1 MMDSPRNG
9 RVRRRKTASGS
20 FASQLPLQLMV
31 WPAMLFLLVF
41 AYVPLAGNAIAFQNF
56 KIIDGFRGSEFVGL
70 ANFREMFADPTF
82 YSAMTNTVVLSL
94 FYLIIVF
101 PAPLLL
107 ALIINEVPFV
117 RLRKV
122 VQTTSYLP
130 HFISFALVASMW
142 IFLLDAKGG
151 VNQALETLRLVR
163 HPIEFWT
170 EPGLFRPLATLVSL
184 WKEIGWGAIIY
195 LAAIAGIHPD
205 LYEAAKMD
213 GAGRLKRIRH
223 VTLPSLV
230 PLFAILFILKIGTLF
245 NGNLDQSVLLGNTF
259 NKETSYV
266 IEYYSL
272 QMGLE
277 LTRYSYA
284 TAVSLFQALASIVL
298 VLLANWMSGKASGN
312 RLF

>member
-1 MMDSPRNG
+1 MMESPRNG
-9 RVRRRKTASGS
+9 RLRRRRTSGS
-20 FASQLPLQLMV
+20 FASQLSLQMMV
-31 WPAMLFLLVF
+31 WPAMLFLIVF
-41 AYVPLAGNAIAFQNF
+41 AYAPLAGNVIAFQNF

-70 ANFREMFADPTF
+70 ANFREMFSDPTF
-82 YSAMTNTVVLSL
+82 YSAMGNTVILSL

-107 ALIINEVPFV
+107 ALILNEVPFV

-151 VNQALETLRLVR
+151 VNQALEALRFIR

-184 WKEIGWGAIIY
+184 WKEVGWGAIIY

-223 VTLPSLV
+223 ITLPSLV
-230 PLFAILFILKIGTLF
+230 PLFAILFILKVGTLF

-284 TAVSLFQALASIVL
+284 TAVSLFQAVASIVL
-298 VLLANWMSGKASGN
+298 VMLANWMSGKASGN